1 MHTYFQVPN
10 SRVPFSMNG
19 DSMKDNICRD
29 FLRNVC
35 NRGSSCKFRHPDGE
49 EAKALGKK
57 ELIFC
62 HDFQNKECRR
72 VNCRFIH
79 CTKQEEEMYRSSG
92 FIAEHILESVN
103 NKGAAA
109 SQSAVPAIPVCKDY
123 IKGECK
129 RSGRCKYRHVTPGQ
143 YHMEN
148 SNNQP
153 PMVQTQQQQQPRR
166 PPPPPQF
173 ENYKQPPFEGYE
185 QPPQFD
191 GFGVC
196 EPVPKRQAYP
206 DDPFFGSN
214 GLQETYL
221 PQHVRLLQ
229 EENARLMHKI
239 EELKKQVLDLTA
251 TNQFLREQN
260 EQIRGLASKDWYMSP
275 YQNSYLPQ

>member
-1 MHTYFQVPN
+1 MN
-10 SRVPFSMNG
+10 MNG

-35 NRGSSCKFRHPDGE
+35 NRGSSCKFRHPEGE

-57 ELIFC
+57 DLIFC

-79 CTKQEEEMYRSSG
+79 CTKQEEEMYRTSG
-92 FIAEHILESVN
+92 YIADHILESVN
-103 NKGAAA
+103 QKGGGQIL
-109 SQSAVPAIPVCKDY
+109 SSIPVCKDY
-123 IKGECK
+123 LKGECK
-129 RSGRCKYRHVTPGQ
+129 RGGRCKFRHITSGQ

-148 SNNQP
+148 NNLNPQ
-153 PMVQTQQQQQPRR
+153 RR
-166 PPPPPQF
+166 APF
-173 ENYKQPPFEGYE
+173 ENFEH
-185 QPPQFD
+185 PFD
-191 GFGVC
+191 GFGIC
-196 EPVPKRQAYP
+196 EPLPKRQAYE
-206 DDPFFGSN
+206 DQFVPFTGGNSMPESHQF
-214 GLQETYL
+214 L

-229 EENARLMHKI
+229 EENSRLMHKI
-239 EELKKQVLDLTA
+239 EDLKKQVLDLTA